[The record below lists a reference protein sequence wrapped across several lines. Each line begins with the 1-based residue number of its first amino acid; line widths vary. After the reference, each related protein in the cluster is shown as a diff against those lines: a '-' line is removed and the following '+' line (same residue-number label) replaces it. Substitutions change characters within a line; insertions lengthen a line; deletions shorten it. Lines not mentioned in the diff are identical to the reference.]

1 MITSDQPTCFPEN
14 VLAAVSSKKDGTVLD
29 RTIGIHHESI
39 VANRI
44 KFCEKNGIDYQDTA
58 YQRIVY
64 SAHRT
69 YALISEVDD
78 GSTTKNTL
86 EVVAD
91 ALITSSPGVAMLLP
105 VADCTATVVYDYQRR
120 VPALLHLGR
129 HSSVARLMDKVLKRL
144 LNDGSQPENLIVWM
158 SPSIQSPSYVME
170 YFELADSPGWV
181 DYCVKQEDGYH
192 LDIPGFNA
200 QVCRDNGVKS
210 ENIYI
215 SPIDTATSDA
225 YFSHFSGD
233 TTGRFAVVAMLK

>member
-1 MITSDQPTCFPEN
+1 MIASDQPICFPEN
-14 VLAAVSSKKDGTVLD
+14 VLVAVSSKEDGSVLD
-29 RTIGIHHESI
+29 RTIGTHHESS
-39 VANRI
+39 VSNRVE
-44 KFCEKNGIDYQDTA
+44 FCKKIGINYEDTA
-58 YQRIVY
+58 YHRIVY
-64 SAHRT
+64 GKERAYS
-69 YALISEVDD
+69 LVSEVDD
-78 GSTTKNTL
+78 GSTTKITL

-105 VADCTATVVYDYQRR
+105 VADCTATVVYDRQRKIL
-120 VPALLHLGR
+120 ALLHLGR
-129 HSSVARLMDKVLKRL
+129 HSTVAGLMDKVIKRL
-144 LNDGSQPENLIVWM
+144 VSDGSQPEDLIVWM

-170 YFELADSPGWV
+170 YFELADSPEWV

-192 LDIPGFNA
+192 LDMPGFNS

-215 SPIDTATSDA
+215 SLIDTATSDA